1 MSKVVR
7 RGTQQRNIIRQ
18 VVKEADRPLSPQ
30 EILTASQR
38 LLPNLGI
45 ATVYRSVK
53 FFTED
58 GIFKAVEI
66 PGKSACYEIAG
77 KHHHHHFHCKNCGKV
92 YEIDCCIGA
101 DMHNIPSDF
110 IVDEH
115 VVFLYGTC
123 AECNRGSKKKATYP
137 KTECCHH

>member
-18 VVKEADRPLSPQ
+18 VVKEANRPLSPQ
-30 EILTASQR
+30 EILIASQQF
-38 LLPNLGI
+38 LPNLGI

-53 FFTED
+53 FFVED
-58 GIFKAVEI
+58 GIFKVIEV

-101 DMHNIPSDF
+101 DTHNIPSF
-110 IVDEH
+110 RRVLFRSSI
-115 VVFLYGTC
+115 LYGTC
-123 AECNRGSKKKATYP
+123 AECNRNDKKKTARPQIEYCRP
-137 KTECCHH
+137 